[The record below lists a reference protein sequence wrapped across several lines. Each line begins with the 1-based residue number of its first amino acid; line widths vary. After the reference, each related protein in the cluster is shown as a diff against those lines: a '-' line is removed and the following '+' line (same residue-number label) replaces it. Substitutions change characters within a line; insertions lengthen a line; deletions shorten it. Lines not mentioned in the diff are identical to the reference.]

1 MQQFW
6 KQLYSQ
12 LPDPALPIRLSSA
25 PIAFMI
31 DIDSFPPGISNFL
44 VGQQMSV
51 RISVAIDSA
60 EFGHTYDD
68 YGKKRS
74 LSLNPFVN
82 LEIRSKVTVGPG
94 KANFGDGV
102 EWRTVCRATVRLVA
116 SWPVVDAKISDS
128 AMVRMAGGPL
138 LLDAERVW
146 RPRMMVSGARHMNL
160 FSRRLEL
167 QSFVKSSPPHRAL
180 LQNPDSAYTASSKAA
195 ATQSTSNRHPV
206 YVMSEIFNVEVLCS
220 APTIRHYLGAI
231 HCPIIFKQETF
242 HRENSDYVW
251 QDRTTCALSPK
262 AAEKIAYVTLSTVES
277 EKTASGGSRSSL
289 AINLCF
295 NPTAP
300 VLRAALPALMFT
312 LLSFI
317 LLWSLPCGPQLIS
330 IAQGGLN
337 LLCLAT
343 WTHFTGVL
351 PTRFTLVDAWFILCL
366 GFISVTF
373 FITLYEHR
381 RLDRLAKTRQI
392 QQQRRIYSALS
403 AAAFA
408 MPKVNPCGAA
418 GGGSGGSTCGC
429 GACSCAGG
437 FCGAGGG
444 FIGLGNGQ
452 ANPMGSGGS
461 PPPIGLMHQPSPVT
475 MPTKLDICNEAYFR
489 SASSELSKDSSAI
502 MSLGTALR
510 LRCAKNGG
518 LSVFEPNDSNL
529 GLMKSQYISGSTP
542 GAPTALSG
550 GLLQPLGPIPPSYCT
565 TVIAVALP
573 ILYILA
579 VIIFW
584 GFFGAQGTVPK
595 DCLVGSMT
603 CQTMDKD

>member
-1 MQQFW
+1 MDLLSFLQMWFITFGATFRCCHANNLEVIHQFW

-12 LPDPALPIRLSSA
+12 LPDPALPNRLS
-25 PIAFMI
+25 
-31 DIDSFPPGISNFL
+31 N
-44 VGQQMSV
+44 GQQV
-51 RISVAIDSA
+51 GVKISVAIDSA

-68 YGKKRS
+68 Y
-74 LSLNPFVN
+74 
-82 LEIRSKVTVGPG
+82 
-94 KANFGDGV
+94 
-102 EWRTVCRATVRLVA
+102 VCRATVRLVA
-116 SWPVVDAKISDS
+116 SWPIMDTKISDS
-128 AMVRMAGGPL
+128 TLVRMAGGSV

-146 RPRMMVSGARHMNL
+146 RPRVMVSGARHISL

-167 QSFVKSSPPHRAL
+167 QSFVKSSPPHRVL
-180 LQNPDSAYTASSKAA
+180 LQNPDPEYAASSEAA
-195 ATQSTSNRHPV
+195 ATQSTSSRRPI

-220 APTIRHYLGAI
+220 TPNIKNYLGAI
-231 HCPIIFKQETF
+231 HCPIIFHQETF

-251 QDRTTCALSPK
+251 QDRTTCTLSPK
-262 AAEKIAYVTLSTVES
+262 AAEKIAYVTVSTVES
-277 EKTASGGSRSSL
+277 DKSVSGGPQSSL

-295 NPTAP
+295 NPTTL
-300 VLRAALPALMFT
+300 VLRAAFPALMFT

-317 LLWSLPCGPQLIS
+317 LLWSLPCNPQLIS

-343 WTHFTGVL
+343 WTHFAGVV
-351 PTRFTLVDAWFILCL
+351 PTRFTLVDAWFILCFV
-366 GFISVTF
+366 FISVAF

-403 AAAFA
+403 TAAFSVSKMA
-408 MPKVNPCGAA
+408 PCGAA
-418 GGGSGGSTCGC
+418 GGGGGSGGSTCGC
-429 GACSCAGG
+429 GGCSCAGG

-452 ANPMGSGGS
+452 ANPMSSGGS

-502 MSLGTALR
+502 VSLGTALR

-518 LSVFEPNDSNL
+518 LSVFEPTDSNL
-529 GLMKSQYISGSTP
+529 GLMKSQYVSSSTP

-550 GLLQPLGPIPPSYCT
+550 SLLQPLGPILPSYCT

-573 ILYILA
+573 IMYILA

-595 DCLVGSMT
+595 DCLVGSIT
-603 CQTMDKD
+603 CQTVDSD

>member
-1 MQQFW
+1 MDLLSFLQMWFITVGAIFRCCHANNLEVIHQFW

-12 LPDPALPIRLSSA
+12 LPDPALPNRLS
-25 PIAFMI
+25 
-31 DIDSFPPGISNFL
+31 N
-44 VGQQMSV
+44 GQQMGV
-51 RISVAIDSA
+51 KISVAINSA

-68 YGKKRS
+68 Y
-74 LSLNPFVN
+74 
-82 LEIRSKVTVGPG
+82 
-94 KANFGDGV
+94 
-102 EWRTVCRATVRLVA
+102 VCRATVRLVA
-116 SWPVVDAKISDS
+116 SWPIMDTKISDS
-128 AMVRMAGGPL
+128 TLVRMAGGSV

-146 RPRMMVSGARHMNL
+146 RPRVMVSGARHISL

-167 QSFVKSSPPHRAL
+167 QSFVKSSPPQRVL
-180 LQNPDSAYTASSKAA
+180 LQNPDPEYAASSEAA
-195 ATQSTSNRHPV
+195 ATQSTSSRRPI

-220 APTIRHYLGAI
+220 TPNIKNYLGAI
-231 HCPIIFKQETF
+231 HCPIIFHQETF

-251 QDRTTCALSPK
+251 QDRTTCTLSPK
-262 AAEKIAYVTLSTVES
+262 AAEKIDYVTVSTVES
-277 EKTASGGSRSSL
+277 DKSVSGESRSSL

-295 NPTAP
+295 NPTTL
-300 VLRAALPALMFT
+300 VLRAAFPALMFT

-317 LLWSLPCGPQLIS
+317 LLWSLPCNPQLIS
-330 IAQGGLN
+330 ITQGGLN

-343 WTHFTGVL
+343 WTHFAGVV
-351 PTRFTLVDAWFILCL
+351 PTRFTLVDAWFILCFV
-366 GFISVTF
+366 FISVAF
-373 FITLYEHR
+373 FITLYEYR

-403 AAAFA
+403 AAVFSVSKMA
-408 MPKVNPCGAA
+408 PCGATGG

-429 GACSCAGG
+429 GGCSCAGG

-452 ANPMGSGGS
+452 ANPMSSGGS
-461 PPPIGLMHQPSPVT
+461 PPPIGMMHQPSPVT

-502 MSLGTALR
+502 VSLGTALR

-518 LSVFEPNDSNL
+518 LSVFEPTDSNL
-529 GLMKSQYISGSTP
+529 GLMKSQYVSSSTP
-542 GAPTALSG
+542 FSPTALSG
-550 GLLQPLGPIPPSYCT
+550 SLLQPLGPILPSYCT

-573 ILYILA
+573 IMYILA

-595 DCLVGSMT
+595 DCLVGSIT
-603 CQTMDKD
+603 CQTVDSD

>member
-1 MQQFW
+1 MSLPFFFWMWFITLYSTFWCCHANDLEVIQQFW

-12 LPDPALPIRLSSA
+12 LPDPALPNRLS
-25 PIAFMI
+25 
-31 DIDSFPPGISNFL
+31 N
-44 VGQQMSV
+44 GQQISV

-68 YGKKRS
+68 Y
-74 LSLNPFVN
+74 
-82 LEIRSKVTVGPG
+82 
-94 KANFGDGV
+94 
-102 EWRTVCRATVRLVA
+102 VCRVTIRLTA

-128 AMVRMAGGPL
+128 TLVRMAGGSL

-146 RPRMMVSGARHMNL
+146 RPRVMVSGARHMNL

-180 LQNPDSAYTASSKAA
+180 LQNPDSEYAASSETV

-231 HCPIIFKQETF
+231 HCPIIFNQETF

-251 QDRTTCALSPK
+251 QDRTTCTLSPK

-277 EKTASGGSRSSL
+277 ENTASGGSRSGL

-295 NPTAP
+295 NLTAP

-312 LLSFI
+312 LLSFT

-343 WTHFTGVL
+343 WTHFAGVL

-366 GFISVTF
+366 AFIGVTF
-373 FITLYEHR
+373 FITLYEYR
-381 RLDRLAKTRQI
+381 RLDRLAKTRKI

-403 AAAFA
+403 AAAYS
-408 MPKVNPCGAA
+408 MPKMVPCGAA
-418 GGGSGGSTCGC
+418 GGGGGGSGGSTCGC
-429 GACSCAGG
+429 GSCSCAGG

-461 PPPIGLMHQPSPVT
+461 PPPLGLMHQPSPVT

-510 LRCAKNGG
+510 LRCARNGG

-529 GLMKSQYISGSTP
+529 GLMKSQYVSSSTP

-550 GLLQPLGPIPPSYCT
+550 SVLQPLGPIPPSYCT

-573 ILYILA
+573 ILYTLA

-595 DCLVGSMT
+595 DCLVGTMT
-603 CQTMDKD
+603 CQTVTRD